1 MWDINKKR
9 GVTFEGCHMNAVK
22 KVILW
27 NEKQV
32 LSAGIDHSVRMFDV
46 RDWGGL
52 SGERFNEDSE
62 TLNGYKFSKFFRGHQ
77 RGITQL

>member
-1 MWDINKKR
+1 MWDIHKKR
-9 GVTFEGCHMNAVK
+9 AVTFEGCHMNAVK

-27 NEKQV
+27 NDKQV

-62 TLNGYKFSKFFRGHQ
+62 TLNGYKFSKFFRGH
-77 RGITQL
+77 

>member
-52 SGERFNEDSE
+52 SGE
-62 TLNGYKFSKFFRGHQ
+62 
-77 RGITQL
+77 